1 MTRHWSHYQ
10 PQRNANTSNLKS
22 VHVCVITDLNSRQTI
37 IRFFNSFEY
46 INSTMP
52 QAGIDPPAQSLA
64 LPPRLDSYQEC
75 SFISCLINS
84 RCSRFSFFFFWV
96 IFTSLKWTRTKI
108 NVISFVILANL
119 DLNHLFSN
127 FQNTKG
133 IHVTPL
139 PFFL

>member
-1 MTRHWSHYQ
+1 M
-10 PQRNANTSNLKS
+10 
-22 VHVCVITDLNSRQTI
+22 HVCVITDLNSRQTI

-96 IFTSLKWTRTKI
+96 IFTCLKWTRTKI
-108 NVISFVILANL
+108 NVISFVILVNL

-127 FQNTKG
+127 FQNKKRYSC
-133 IHVTPL
+133 HPPVTFGNYIGPKKITEKL
-139 PFFL
+139 SLSVK